1 MSSKYQ
7 YTLFKEGFYRQKEQ
21 EREQNKLIS
30 SLEDL
35 KEVQNNLNDLLLKQD
50 HELSRVDE
58 NMSLSENRLENSF
71 NDLKEAD
78 NMYFSYKPILI
89 GGVVGAAL
97 CSPLSFIVGIKYIG
111 ISSGLGGILGSVV
124 GYQVN
129 RL

>member
-1 MSSKYQ
+1 MSTNLQ
-7 YTLFKEGFYRQKEQ
+7 YTLFKEGFYREKEQ
-21 EREQNKLIS
+21 EKEQKKLIS

-35 KEVQNNLNDLLLKQD
+35 KEIQHNLNDLLLKQD
-50 HELSRVDE
+50 QELSRVDE
-58 NMSLSENRLENSF
+58 NMSLSENRLEHSF

-89 GGVVGAAL
+89 GGVLGAAL
-97 CSPLSFIVGIKYIG
+97 CSPLSFLVGIKYIG
-111 ISSGLGGILGSVV
+111 ISSGLGGILGGVA